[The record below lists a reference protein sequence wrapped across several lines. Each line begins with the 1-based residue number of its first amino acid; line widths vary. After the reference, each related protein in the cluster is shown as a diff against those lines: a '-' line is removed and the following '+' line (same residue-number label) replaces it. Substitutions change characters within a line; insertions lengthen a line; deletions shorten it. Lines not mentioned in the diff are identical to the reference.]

1 MGQIVKRT
9 SFCLYFMCTCRSSH
23 RRCSLRKGVLK
34 NFAISPRVCNFIKKY
49 TLAHVLSCEFC
60 EISISKNTFPT
71 EHLGRLL
78 LYMHQPIIY
87 SLWIIFGR
95 KVRIP
100 TDTKRRARFLF
111 QLKKKL
117 SDMYKLANEAMTTR
131 QTKAQIKT

>member
-49 TLAHVLSCEFC
+49 TLAQVLSCEFC

-87 SLWIIFGR
+87 SLWIIFW
-95 KVRIP
+95 
-100 TDTKRRARFLF
+100 TKSKNTNRYQEKSKISFPIE
-111 QLKKKL
+111 KKAKRYVQI
-117 SDMYKLANEAMTTR
+117 SKWSHDH
-131 QTKAQIKT
+131 QTN

>member
-1 MGQIVKRT
+1 MCFPVNFAKFLFLRT
-9 SFCLYFMCTCRSSH
+9 PFLQNISGDCFCTCINR
-23 RRCSLRKGVLK
+23 L
-34 NFAISPRVCNFIKKY
+34 Y
-49 TLAHVLSCEFC
+49 TLYELF
-60 EISISKNTFPT
+60 
-71 EHLGRLL
+71 
-78 LYMHQPIIY
+78 
-87 SLWIIFGR
+87 FGR

>member
-1 MGQIVKRT
+1 MGQMVKRT

-49 TLAHVLSCEFC
+49 TLAQVLSCEFC
-60 EISISKNTFPT
+60 ENSISKNTFPT

-78 LYMHQPIIY
+78 LYMHQPLY
-87 SLWIIFGR
+87 TLCELFFGR

-100 TDTKRRARFLF
+100 TDTKRKARFLL

-117 SDMYKLANEAMTTR
+117 SDM
-131 QTKAQIKT
+131 